1 MNRQILF
8 RGLTASNEWVEGD
21 LIQDGDNKYIFPTS
35 SGFFEFSYSIKQ
47 VKPESIGQFTGLHDK
62 HGKRIFE
69 GMKMKCSWL
78 AELGITEFDCE
89 ADGTVVYQPAIA
101 AYVLE
106 FDKPYHTG
114 IDIGGDSG
122 IYKVEQMQLREYD
135 EEETISF
142 EIIEPIQP

>member
-8 RGLTASNEWVEGD
+8 RGLTASNQWVEGD
-21 LIQDGDNKYIFPTS
+21 LLQ
-35 SGFFEFSYSIKQ
+35 IKEG
-47 VKPESIGQFTGLHDK
+47 VFIAHYNRLEYLEHKIKPESIGQFTGLHDK

-89 ADGTVVYQPAIA
+89 AIGTVVYQPAIA

-122 IYKVEQMQLREYD
+122 IYEVEQMQLREYD
-135 EEETISF
+135 EDETIYF
-142 EIIEPIQP
+142 EIIETPELLQP